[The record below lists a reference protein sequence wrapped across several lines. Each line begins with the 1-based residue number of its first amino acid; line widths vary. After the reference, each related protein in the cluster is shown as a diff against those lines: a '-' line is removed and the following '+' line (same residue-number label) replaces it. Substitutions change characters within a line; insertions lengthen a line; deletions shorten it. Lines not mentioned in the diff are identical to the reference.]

1 MQSTANLP
9 VIGLDLA
16 KTVFQLHIV
25 DTESGEIQRRQIKRA
40 KLAEFFAKCQR
51 SLVAMEACGSS
62 HHWARAIQSLGHE
75 VKMLPAQHVK
85 AFLLRDKTDAMDAQA
100 IWVAA
105 QQPHIKSVP
114 VKSERQQTC
123 MALHGMRRQLMKMR
137 IMQTNALRGVL
148 AEFGIALPAGH
159 NKLLKTIQGELARA
173 QQDDQLTADLVLS
186 LQEQLKRIDALQDD
200 IDRLGQRLRAII
212 KEDRQMQAIQQIPGV
227 GDLTASALVAAVG
240 DFSTFKSGRQFA
252 SWVGLVPRQTG
263 TGGKTK
269 QLGISKQG
277 DTYLRTLLIAGAR
290 SVLARSEKSGWIS
303 RLLERRHYNVAV
315 VALANKMARTVWAIL
330 VKGAAFDQGKWNPL
344 EPVGTAAISV

>member
-25 DTESGEIQRRQIKRA
+25 DIVSGEIQRRQLKRA

-51 SLVAMEACGSS
+51 SLVAMEACATA
-62 HHWARAIQSLGHE
+62 HHWARLIQYLGHE

-105 QQPHIKSVP
+105 QQPHIKPVP
-114 VKSERQQTC
+114 VKTERQQTC

-137 IMQTNALRGVL
+137 IMQTNALRGIL
-148 AEFGIALPAGH
+148 AEFGIALPVGH
-159 NKLLKTIQGELARA
+159 NKLLKTIQGEIARA
-173 QQDDQLTADLVLS
+173 QQADQLSADLVIS
-186 LQEQLKRIDALQDD
+186 LQEQLKRIDALQED
-200 IDRLGQRLRAII
+200 IDQLSQRLRAMIR
-212 KEDRQMQAIQQIPGV
+212 EDRQMQAIQQIPGV

-252 SWVGLVPRQTG
+252 SWVGLVPRQVG
-263 TGGKTK
+263 TGGKTQ
-269 QLGISKQG
+269 QLGISKRG

-290 SVLARSEKSGWIS
+290 AVIARSEKSSWIN
-303 RLLERRHYNVAV
+303 RLLERRHYNVVV
-315 VALANKMARTVWAIL
+315 VALANKMARTAWAVL
-330 VKGAAFDQGKWNPL
+330 AKGAAFDQVKWHPL
-344 EPVGTAAISV
+344 EPLSTGA